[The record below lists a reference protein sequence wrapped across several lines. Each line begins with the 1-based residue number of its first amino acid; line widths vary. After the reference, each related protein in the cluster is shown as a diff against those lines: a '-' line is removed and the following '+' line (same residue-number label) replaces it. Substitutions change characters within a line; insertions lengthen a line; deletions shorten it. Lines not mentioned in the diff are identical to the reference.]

1 MSMTDREAAAVLR
14 RVTIMLHTAR
24 GNGKSTTALM
34 WSEAI
39 MKAITALEREPRP
52 AIIKGRLFRRRYCP
66 ACHERVRRGGRFCR
80 ACGQAYREPRPS
92 DYLRAPHI
100 PPSPPR
106 GGAGPHGHSYYLF
119 ADGSSADHGGGYI
132 I

>member
-14 RVTIMLHTAR
+14 SFFSWATPAR
-24 GNGKSTTALM
+24 GNGKSLLAIKAA
-34 WSEAI
+34 EAI
-39 MKAITALEREPRP
+39 MKAIAALEREPRP
-52 AIIKGRLFRRRYCP
+52 AIVKGCLFRRRYCP
-66 ACHERVRRGGRFCR
+66 ACHERVSKGGRFCP

-92 DYLRAPHI
+92 DYMRALHT
-100 PPSPPR
+100 PPPPPR